1 MEPEGGLEETP
12 MIEPEGGGGKLVDED
27 VYKDL
32 DKDSYKDEDANN
44 SNEAPP
50 F

>member
-1 MEPEGGLEETP
+1 MTTMRPKPWKMGGV
-12 MIEPEGGGGKLVDED
+12 GGIKLVDED